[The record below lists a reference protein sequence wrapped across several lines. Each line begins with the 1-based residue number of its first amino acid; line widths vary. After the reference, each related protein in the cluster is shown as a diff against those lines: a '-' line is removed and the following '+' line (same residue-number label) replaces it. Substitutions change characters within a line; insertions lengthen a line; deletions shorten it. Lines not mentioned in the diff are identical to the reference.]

1 MDFFKNN
8 SSEDLSWL
16 ANKPWVILVMVFG
29 VVGGLLYLIVT
40 DNKFTRNDRDLRENL
55 LRDYRGVVIEK
66 GKDTA
71 NRDTPYIILSD
82 GTRFNYFSS
91 VYPIIEVGDSISK
104 DSNSSLIR
112 VIKKDTI
119 IYRDYIKDEW
129 QYWDDWNRGHKA
141 LVNPFK

>member
-55 LRDYRGVVIEK
+55 LKEYRGIVIEK
-66 GKDTA
+66 AKDKA
-71 NRDTPYIILSD
+71 NRNVPYIILSD

-91 VYPIIEVGDSISK
+91 VYPVVEVGDSIITEV
-104 DSNSSLIR
+104 NSSEIR
-112 VIKKDTI
+112 IVKKDTI
-119 IYRDYIKDEW
+119 IYRDYVKDEW
-129 QYWDDWNRGHKA
+129 QYWDDWNRGQKV
-141 LVNPFK
+141 LNNPFE